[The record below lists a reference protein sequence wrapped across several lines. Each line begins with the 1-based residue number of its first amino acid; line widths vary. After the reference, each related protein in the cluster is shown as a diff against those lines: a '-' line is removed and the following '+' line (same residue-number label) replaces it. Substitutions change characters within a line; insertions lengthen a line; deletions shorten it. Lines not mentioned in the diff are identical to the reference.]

1 MKFELLIFGATAFFI
16 VNTNYDGKYV
26 QIMKSWKKYYQMIS
40 IGFVGLSAY
49 LFIKKYPGHS
59 RSLFTHANGIIKYLP
74 IYNKLLASGFVG
86 EERRIEWI
94 EALRQIHAQ
103 HKLFSIDYSIGLQE
117 SYNPSFLPNLGNFK
131 LKRSVMN
138 LKLDMLHEG
147 DLLALL
153 DGLLEQTTPFI
164 VRECEIKRPVGAV
177 VNAKNMVSNMQA
189 NCEIDWLTLRDPQ
202 LTSTLPAEAL

>member
-1 MKFELLIFGATAFFI
+1 MSMTPQDRRKLQWPIIGLVLA
-16 VNTNYDGKYV
+16 
-26 QIMKSWKKYYQMIS
+26 IMI
-40 IGFVGLSAY
+40 VGLLVTYADQYREENELALQTQQNLLNQARQKFQS
-49 LFIKKYPGHS
+49 S
-59 RSLFTHANGIIKYLP
+59 GIEKESIIQYLP

-153 DGLLEQTTPFI
+153 DGLHEQTTPFI

-202 LTSTLPAEAL
+202 LTSTLPGEAL

>member
-1 MKFELLIFGATAFFI
+1 MSMTPQDRRKLQWPIIGLVLA
-16 VNTNYDGKYV
+16 V
-26 QIMKSWKKYYQMIS
+26 MI
-40 IGFVGLSAY
+40 VGLLVTYADQYRAENELALQTQQNLLNQARQKFQS
-49 LFIKKYPGHS
+49 S
-59 RSLFTHANGIIKYLP
+59 GIEKETIIQYLP

-153 DGLLEQTTPFI
+153 DGLHEQTTPFI
-164 VRECEIKRPVGAV
+164 VRECEIKRPVGAI
-177 VNAKNMVSNMQA
+177 VNAKNMVPNMQA